1 MTSDDPEGPPLS
13 PEEEALV
20 RATIERGLERYKGIA
35 PPEVLKLMREVGTDG
50 LRTHPLTRALVA
62 RLARKPAAPD
72 RSGALPEGKDGTAD
86 PGDNRTGGTG
96 GTEGA

>member
-20 RATIERGLERYKGIA
+20 RKTIERGLERYKGIA
-35 PPEVLKLMREVGTDG
+35 PPEVLKLMREIGTDG

-62 RLARKPAAPD
+62 RLARKPAVPD
-72 RSGALPEGKDGTAD
+72 RSGALPEGKDGKAD
-86 PGDNRTGGTG
+86 PGEGQSGGSGGTSS
-96 GTEGA
+96 A

>member
-20 RATIERGLERYKGIA
+20 RKTIERGLERYKGIA
-35 PPEVLKLMREVGTDG
+35 PPEVLKLMRQVGTDG

-62 RLARKPAAPD
+62 RLARKPAVPD
-72 RSGALPEGKDGTAD
+72 RSGDLPAGGDGKAE
-86 PGDNRTGGTG
+86 PGAARSSGSG